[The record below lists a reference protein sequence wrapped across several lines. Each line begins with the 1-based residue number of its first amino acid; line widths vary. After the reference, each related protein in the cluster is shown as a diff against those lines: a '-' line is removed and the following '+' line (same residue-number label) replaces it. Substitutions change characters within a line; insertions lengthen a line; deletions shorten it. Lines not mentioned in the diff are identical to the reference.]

1 MDSSLKISCTI
12 CARGGSKGV
21 KNKNIRN
28 LQNKPLIALSIEQAL
43 ACELFSVIAVSS
55 DSPEILDTALKWGA
69 THVIERPAHLATDK
83 AAKIPVIQHAVI
95 QSEKLSEKK
104 LDICVDLDAYAPL
117 RTTKDILGCFDL
129 LQKSK
134 ASNVITGTKARKS
147 PYFNLA
153 EQSQNSREAAK
164 KIKYKT

>member
-1 MDSSLKISCTI
+1 M
-12 CARGGSKGV
+12 
-21 KNKNIRN
+21 
-28 LQNKPLIALSIEQAL
+28 
-43 ACELFSVIAVSS
+43 
-55 DSPEILDTALKWGA
+55 
-69 THVIERPAHLATDK
+69 IERPANLATDK